1 MAATLDQISGGRL
14 DLGWG
19 SVPDEL
25 AAFGFGCA
33 PARVRAH
40 RLQETLEILKLL
52 FTGKQVSYQGEYF
65 ELDGAVA
72 NPRPVQDAMSFRWWW
87 GRNAVQG
94 SRLHPEVY

>member
-1 MAATLDQISGGRL
+1 MAATLDQISGGRLDL

-52 FTGKQVSYQGEYF
+52 FTGK
-65 ELDGAVA
+65 
-72 NPRPVQDAMSFRWWW
+72 
-87 GRNAVQG
+87 
-94 SRLHPEVY
+94 